1 MVGEREKGGSMV
13 SSTIVVGIDGSESAL
28 EAAVWAAKAAERQG
42 KSLTILAAYE
52 TQAAAYAPALVI
64 PQDVIDIIRKEA
76 EENVHTAAAKARTT
90 APSVDVTGKVVEGR
104 PSPVLIDASHDAA
117 LVVVGSR
124 GLGGVRG
131 LFLGSVG
138 VDVAAHAASP
148 VVVYAGPGGPGPV
161 VVGIDG
167 SELSEAALSSAFEQA
182 SQLGT
187 KLKVVHT
194 WTDLASDA
202 LNGYGLDADQLQRL
216 ADEAHEVVAE
226 RIAGFGSD
234 YPDVE
239 IERVVVPDG
248 PANQLIEH
256 ATDAQ
261 LLVVGSR
268 GRGGFRGLL
277 LGSTSQ
283 AVLHKATCPVLVV
296 KPARTK

>member
-1 MVGEREKGGSMV
+1 MV

-28 EAAVWAAKAAERQG
+28 EAAVWAAKAAGRQG

-76 EENVHTAAAKARTT
+76 EENVHKAAAKARGV

-138 VDVAAHAASP
+138 VDVAAHATSP

-167 SELSEAALSSAFEQA
+167 SELSEAALSAAFEQA

-296 KPARTK
+296 KPVKSQ

>member
-1 MVGEREKGGSMV
+1 V
-13 SSTIVVGIDGSESAL
+13 SSTVVVGVDGSESAL

-42 KSLTILAAYE
+42 RSLTVLGAYE

-64 PQDVIDIIRKEA
+64 PQDVIDIIRKES
-76 EENVHTAAAKARTT
+76 EEHVHRAAAKAREV
-90 APSVDVTGKVVEGR
+90 APSVEVTGKIVEGR
-104 PSPVLIDASHDAA
+104 PSPVLIDASQDAS

-138 VDVAAHAASP
+138 VDVAAHAESP
-148 VVVYAGPGGPGPV
+148 VVVYAGAGGPGPV

-182 SQLGT
+182 SLLGA

-248 PANQLIEH
+248 PANQLLEH

-261 LLVVGSR
+261 LLVLGSR

-296 KPARTK
+296 KSVKTG

>member
-1 MVGEREKGGSMV
+1 MGNEQGGSKV
-13 SSTIVVGIDGSESAL
+13 SSTIVVGVDGSESAL
-28 EAAVWAAKAAERQG
+28 EATVWAAKAAERQA
-42 KSLTILAAYE
+42 KSLTVLGVYE

-76 EENVHTAAAKARTT
+76 QDHVHKAADKARAV
-90 APSVDVTGKVVEGR
+90 APTIEVTGKIEEGR
-104 PSPVLIDASHDAA
+104 PSPVLIDQSQDAA

-138 VDVAAHAASP
+138 VDVAAHAKSP
-148 VVVYAGPGGPGPV
+148 VVVYAGAGGPGPV

-167 SELSEAALSSAFEQA
+167 SELSEAALAAAFEQA
-182 SQLGT
+182 SLLGT
-187 KLKVVHT
+187 TLKVVHT

-226 RIAGFGSD
+226 RIAGYGSD
-234 YPDVE
+234 FPDVE
-239 IERVVVPDG
+239 VERVVVPDG

-256 ATDAQ
+256 AADAQ

-296 KPARTK
+296 KTVKTG

>member
-1 MVGEREKGGSMV
+1 MGNEQGGSKV
-13 SSTIVVGIDGSESAL
+13 SSTIVVGVDGSESAL
-28 EAAVWAAKAAERQG
+28 EATVWAAKAAERQG
-42 KSLTILAAYE
+42 KSLTVLGVYE

-76 EENVHTAAAKARTT
+76 QEYVHKAADKARAV
-90 APSVDVTGKVVEGR
+90 APTVEVTGKIEEGR
-104 PSPVLIDASHDAA
+104 PSPVLIGESQDAA

-138 VDVAAHAASP
+138 VDVAAHAKSP

-167 SELSEAALSSAFEQA
+167 SELSEAALAAAFEQA
-182 SQLGT
+182 SLLGA

-256 ATDAQ
+256 AADAQ
-261 LLVVGSR
+261 LLVLGSR

-296 KPARTK
+296 KTVKTGE

>member
-1 MVGEREKGGSMV
+1 MA
-13 SSTIVVGIDGSESAL
+13 SSTVVVGIDGSESAL
-28 EAAVWAAKAAERQG
+28 EAAIWAAKAAERQK

-76 EENVHTAAAKARTT
+76 EDNVHKAAAKARQA
-90 APSVDVTGKVVEGR
+90 APSVDVTGKVIEGR

-138 VDVAAHAASP
+138 VDVAAHATSP
-148 VVVYAGPGGPGPV
+148 VVVYAGAGGPGPV

-182 SQLGT
+182 AQLGA

-202 LNGYGLDADQLQRL
+202 LNGYGLDAEQLQRL

-234 YPDVE
+234 YPEVE

-296 KPARTK
+296 KPAKAD

>member
-1 MVGEREKGGSMV
+1 MV
-13 SSTIVVGIDGSESAL
+13 SSRIVVGIDGSESAL

-76 EENVHTAAAKARTT
+76 EENVHTAAAKARKT

-138 VDVAAHAASP
+138 VEVAAHAASP

-296 KPARTK
+296 KPVKSQ